1 MPSLE
6 YEWNGRTRKL
16 ELSPEQEYYIGR
28 DPECAVCLDGIG
40 KVSRRHCIIYYN
52 RNNKCYTLA
61 DMYSTNGTG
70 LNGRKI
76 GRNDVFL
83 HDKDEIQV
91 GPVRFQFLMPE
102 ILQTQSI
109 STASTKLPL
118 ISTQPLS
125 RGKINNETLPG
136 NELYQLGD
144 RIGEYQISRII
155 SENEYRAI
163 YLLED
168 GSQSSICKVFKEL
181 PSDFSAGKDLIRTIA
196 KLKTDLP
203 GLIPYQDCG
212 SLDNGLCYYTL
223 PFREEPSYAQLIS
236 VMAPLHENKA
246 IPLLY
251 SVALLLYKMEQMGMI
266 HGDLNPGNLFF
277 VSKAGNSVEGYGISE
292 WQQKYFPEYVKRP
305 RQWYAAPEVT
315 AGEKATWQSDLYS
328 LGIIM
333 FQMLTGVLPFRSDS
347 AEELAAMHRN
357 QPLPLPRER
366 NSQVTVSPPVCG
378 ILTRMTM
385 KDPAKRHSSWKDLL
399 AALEKVNNQ
408 LTKQENMSN
417 S

>member
-1 MPSLE
+1 M
-6 YEWNGRTRKL
+6 
-16 ELSPEQEYYIGR
+16 
-28 DPECAVCLDGIG
+28 
-40 KVSRRHCIIYYN
+40 
-52 RNNKCYTLA
+52 
-61 DMYSTNGTG
+61 
-70 LNGRKI
+70 
-76 GRNDVFL
+76 
-83 HDKDEIQV
+83 
-91 GPVRFQFLMPE
+91 
-102 ILQTQSI
+102 
-109 STASTKLPL
+109 
-118 ISTQPLS
+118 
-125 RGKINNETLPG
+125 
-136 NELYQLGD
+136 
-144 RIGEYQISRII
+144 
-155 SENEYRAI
+155 
-163 YLLED
+163 
-168 GSQSSICKVFKEL
+168 
-181 PSDFSAGKDLIRTIA
+181 IRTIA